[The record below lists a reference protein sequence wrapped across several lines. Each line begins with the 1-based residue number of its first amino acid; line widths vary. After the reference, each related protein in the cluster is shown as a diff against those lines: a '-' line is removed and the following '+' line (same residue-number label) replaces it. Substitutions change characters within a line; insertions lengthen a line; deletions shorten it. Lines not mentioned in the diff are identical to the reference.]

1 VIRVPPYPASVPDP
15 TLSAAGMASPA
26 ADEQPAGHRL
36 PGFIP
41 AGICCALAIAA
52 CGGSTNPSVSGGG
65 QSGSLVSF
73 AVCMRS
79 HGEPNLPDP
88 GSGGGGGGVSI
99 VPAGIN
105 TSSPA
110 FKTAWSTCAKL
121 LLGMAAHQGA
131 SAQATQQM
139 LKLSECMRSHG
150 VSGFPDPT
158 DTDPTGGGP
167 LSSQSGYS
175 AVIHR
180 GGVWLAI
187 PDTINP
193 TSPTYRQAAAACRF
207 GPSSG

>member
-1 VIRVPPYPASVPDP
+1 M
-15 TLSAAGMASPA
+15 AGPA
-26 ADEQPAGHRL
+26 AAEQLACHSPLR
-36 PGFIP
+36 FIP
-41 AGICCALAIAA
+41 AGVCCALAIAA
-52 CGGSTNPSVSGGG
+52 CGGSTNPAVGGGG

-79 HGEPNLPDP
+79 HRVPNLPDP
-88 GSGGGGGGVSI
+88 GSGGSGGGGVSI

-121 LLGMAAHQGA
+121 LLGMGAHQGA

-150 VSGFPDPT
+150 VAGFPDPT

-167 LSSQSGYS
+167 PSSQSGYS
-175 AVIHR
+175 AVIHQV
-180 GGVWLAI
+180 GVWLAI
-187 PDTINP
+187 PATINP
-193 TSPTYRQAAAACRF
+193 TSPTYRRAAAACRF
-207 GPSSG
+207 GPSSS